1 MDAMTNIW
9 LAATIGALQAALIIM
24 LWSTQDNRLR
34 DIKNLFLFLILV
46 GLWCLVLLLFDLV
59 RTLHI
64 LAGVQ

>member
-1 MDAMTNIW
+1 MTNIW